1 MNRITEIFQDVKKN
15 NKKVFIP
22 FITAGY
28 PRLES
33 TSGLVS
39 ALADGGADLIEIGIP
54 FSDPIADGPTIQASS
69 YTALRNGVTLKWIFE
84 TVKTIRN
91 NVKIP
96 LIFFSYL
103 NPILKYGLERFFRDS
118 QKIGVDGVL
127 IPDLPPEE
135 SGEIK
140 EMAKRYGI
148 DTIFLVSPITSNDRI
163 RLIEKLSDDFVY
175 CVSVTGTT
183 GTRGELYSGVES
195 YLKRIKSNLKKP
207 FVVGFG
213 VSTPEDVKKISEI
226 SNGVVVGS
234 AIIKFIEKFKNNR
247 ELTVKVK
254 NYVRK
259 LKSPLE

>member
-1 MNRITEIFQDVKKN
+1 MNRITKIFQDVKKN

-33 TSGLVS
+33 TAELIP
-39 ALADGGADLIEIGIP
+39 ALADGGADLIEIGVP
-54 FSDPIADGPTIQASS
+54 FSDPMADGPTIQASS
-69 YTALRNGVTLKWIFE
+69 HIALKNGVTLKWIFK
-84 TVKTIRN
+84 TVEKIRN

-103 NPILKYGLERFFRDS
+103 NPILKYGLERFFKDS
-118 QKIGVDGVL
+118 QKIGVDGLL

-140 EMAKRYGI
+140 KLAERHKI
-148 DTIFLVSPITSNDRI
+148 NTIFLVSPTTSNNRI
-163 RLIEKLSDDFVY
+163 RLIEELSDDFVY

-183 GTRGELYSGVES
+183 GTRGKLYSEVKP
-195 YLKRIKSNLKKP
+195 YLMRIKSNLKKSY
-207 FVVGFG
+207 VVGFG

-234 AIIKFIEKFKNNR
+234 AIIKFIEKFKNNK
-247 ELTVKVK
+247 ELPEKLK
-254 NYVRK
+254 NYIKK
-259 LKSPLE
+259 LKSPLK

>member
-1 MNRITEIFQDVKKN
+1 MNRITKIFQDVKKN

-33 TSGLVS
+33 TVELIP
-39 ALADGGADLIEIGIP
+39 ALADGGADLIEIGVP
-54 FSDPIADGPTIQASS
+54 FSDPMADGPTIQASS
-69 YTALRNGVTLKWIFE
+69 HTALENGVTLKWIFK
-84 TVKTIRN
+84 TVEKIRN

-103 NPILKYGLERFFRDS
+103 NPILKYGLERFFKDS
-118 QKIGVDGVL
+118 QKIGVDGLL

-140 EMAKRYGI
+140 KLARRYKI
-148 DTIFLVSPITSNDRI
+148 NTIFLVSPTTSNNRI
-163 RLIEKLSDDFVY
+163 RLIEELSDDFVY

-183 GTRGELYSGVES
+183 GTRGKLYSEVKS
-195 YLKRIKSNLKKP
+195 YLMRIKSNLKKP
-207 FVVGFG
+207 YVVGFG

-234 AIIKFIEKFKNNR
+234 AIIKFIEKFKNNK
-247 ELTVKVK
+247 ELPEKVK
-254 NYVRK
+254 NYIKK
-259 LKSPLE
+259 LKSPLK